1 MPQLEKELLE
11 NSLLALYSQT
21 NKSTSFY
28 PKDKKNEIICAFLKR
43 AIKNPKYKPV
53 KSRIRELTQLAKKKD
68 SLEKCIVEK
77 YDYMTK
83 EPHQGETDVEKLY
96 LLLGKLQGCGWLP
109 MMKDLRLEKRVQ
121 CEKLFVALSE
131 IENSFDDDTN
141 AQIDWVSAY
150 INTSRYQEFLDS
162 LARYDIVK
170 VKDFV
175 EVGGNS
181 WEFKLWVG
189 EAA

>member
-21 NKSTSFY
+21 NKSTSFC

-43 AIKNPKYKPV
+43 AIKNPKYKHV
-53 KSRIRELTQLAKKKD
+53 KSRIRELIQLAKKKD

-83 EPHQGETDVEKLY
+83 EQHQSETDVEKLY
-96 LLLGKLQGCGWLP
+96 LLLGKLQGCGWLT
-109 MMKDLRLEKRVQ
+109 MMKDLRLEKRIQ
-121 CEKLFVALSE
+121 REKLFVALNE
-131 IENSFDDDTN
+131 IENSFNDSN

-162 LARYDIVK
+162 LALYDIVK

-175 EVGGNS
+175 EVGDNS
-181 WEFKLWVG
+181 WEFKLWVW